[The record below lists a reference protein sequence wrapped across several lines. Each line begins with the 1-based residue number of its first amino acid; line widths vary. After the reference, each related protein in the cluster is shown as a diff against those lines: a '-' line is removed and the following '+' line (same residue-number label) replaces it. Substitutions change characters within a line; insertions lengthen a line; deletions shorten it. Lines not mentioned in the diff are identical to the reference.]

1 VKKQIALGAC
11 LAAGAALM
19 IAAGA
24 QPERGNRGPDG
35 GAAMLQQ
42 MGQRLVAGLEAT
54 EGCLGV
60 ETPEF
65 PGGRQ
70 CIMAWFENKAAAERW
85 YYSPTHQFMMAG
97 AQGGVP
103 DAGRSKPLAHIKD
116 ETIPIMV
123 MATINFT
130 GEPATPGPIPFSEIS
145 IEMYTPLP
153 GGAFINNRLAPME
166 LEIPHMRDFSANP
179 EAYSDDG

>member
-1 VKKQIALGAC
+1 MKKQIALGAC

-24 QPERGNRGPDG
+24 QPERDAQRAGQDD

-42 MGQRLVAGLEAT
+42 MGQRLVAGLEAI

-65 PGGRQ
+65 SGGRQ
-70 CIMAWFENKAAAERW
+70 CIMAWFENKAAVERW
-85 YYSPTHQFMMAG
+85 YYSPTHQFMMRG

-103 DAGRSKPLAHIKD
+103 GAGESKPLAHVED
-116 ETIPIMV
+116 EDIPIMV
-123 MATINFT
+123 MATINFS
-130 GEPATPGPIPFSEIS
+130 GKPATPGPIPFSEIS
-145 IEMYTPLP
+145 IELYTPLP
-153 GGAFINNRLAPME
+153 GGAFIAKRLAPE
-166 LEIPHMRDFSANP
+166 SLEIPHMKDFTPQP
-179 EAYSDDG
+179 EDG